1 MQVDVHNLQLDNAPR
16 VALEVARSDSIALMG
31 LTVASAH
38 GGGIVVDSCKHVYLG
53 SSDVAAAGDALLV
66 QASAGAA
73 GLSPGQLDFRT
84 LRCCPAWQHN
94 ASAGIP
100 GQAVQHPEHRM
111 LGCGIRVSLHP
122 KALMWRALRRGP
134 ANQLPVRGWDAPAV
148 ARGRCGRRR
157 PHECRHIIC
166 SIPEPGH

>member
-38 GGGIVVDSCKHVYLG
+38 GAGIVVDSCKHVYVG

-73 GLSPGQLDFRT
+73 GLWP
-84 LRCCPAWQHN
+84 
-94 ASAGIP
+94 
-100 GQAVQHPEHRM
+100 
-111 LGCGIRVSLHP
+111 
-122 KALMWRALRRGP
+122 
-134 ANQLPVRGWDAPAV
+134 
-148 ARGRCGRRR
+148 
-157 PHECRHIIC
+157 
-166 SIPEPGH
+166 